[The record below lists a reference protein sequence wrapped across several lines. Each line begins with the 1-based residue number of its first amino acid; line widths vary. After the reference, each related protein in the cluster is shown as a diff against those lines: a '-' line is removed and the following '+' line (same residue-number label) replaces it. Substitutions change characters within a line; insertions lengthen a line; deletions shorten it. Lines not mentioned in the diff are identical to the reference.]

1 MGTTGYECVIQL
13 ANHITWH
20 VEHHLIARTKHY
32 LVMNTRVKVFA
43 QVGAN
48 WTLGFRGANYRK

>member
-1 MGTTGYECVIQL
+1 MGTTVYEYVIQL
-13 ANHITWH
+13 ANRITWH

-48 WTLGFRGANYRK
+48 WTLGFRRAKL